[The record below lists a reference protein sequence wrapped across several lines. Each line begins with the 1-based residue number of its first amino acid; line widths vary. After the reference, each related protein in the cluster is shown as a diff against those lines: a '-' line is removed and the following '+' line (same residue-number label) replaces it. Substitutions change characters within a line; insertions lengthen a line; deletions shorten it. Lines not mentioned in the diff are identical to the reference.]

1 MNEDQH
7 SNPKQLSSLTVKKKA
22 QLDEKITVY

>member
-7 SNPKQLSSLTVKKKA
+7 SNPKQLSSFFS
-22 QLDEKITVY
+22 Q